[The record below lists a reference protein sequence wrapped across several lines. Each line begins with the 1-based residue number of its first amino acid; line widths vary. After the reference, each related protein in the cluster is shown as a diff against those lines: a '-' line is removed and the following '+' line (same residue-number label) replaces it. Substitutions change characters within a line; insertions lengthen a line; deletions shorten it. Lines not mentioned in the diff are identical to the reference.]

1 MLHQRASDMKDH
13 DGIVVLTLCGS
24 IRAKSY
30 NAALVRALP
39 KLAPGGMSFTAAPLI
54 ANIPHYDADMQ
65 QASGPPAVAA
75 ELGQAIREADGVLI
89 ASPEYNYSIPGALK
103 NAIDWVSRL
112 PNQPFAGKPVL
123 IQSVSA
129 GAVGGA
135 RMQHHLRQVLVF
147 VDALVFARPEVMIGT
162 AAAKFDEAGELTDDT
177 TRDLVRT
184 QLAGFASFVR
194 RLAPR

>member
-1 MLHQRASDMKDH
+1 MAMTNSRDLE
-13 DGIVVLTLCGS
+13 GINILTLCGS

-30 NAALVRALP
+30 NASLVRALP
-39 KLAPGGMSFTAAPLI
+39 KLAPGGMFFTAAPPI

-65 QASGPPAVAA
+65 QASGPPAVAV
-75 ELGQAIREADGVLI
+75 ELGHAIREADGVLI

-103 NAIDWVSRL
+103 NAIDWASRL

-123 IQSVSA
+123 IQSVST

-147 VDALVFARPEVMIGT
+147 VDALVFARPEVMIGL
-162 AAAKFDEAGELTDDT
+162 AAAKFDEAGKLTDDA
-177 TRDLVRT
+177 TRDLVRA

-194 RLAPR
+194 KLAPRAG

>member
-1 MLHQRASDMKDH
+1 MGEH
-13 DGIVVLTLCGS
+13 DGMNILTLCGS
-24 IRAKSY
+24 IRTKSY
-30 NAALVRALP
+30 NAALIRALP
-39 KLAPGGMSFTAAPLI
+39 RLAPGEMMFTPAPLI
-54 ANIPHYDADMQ
+54 ANIPHYDADIQ
-65 QASGPPAVAA
+65 QASGPPAAVM
-75 ELGQAIREADGVLI
+75 ELGNAIREADGLLI

-112 PNQPFAGKPVL
+112 PNQPIAGKPVL

-129 GAVGGA
+129 GAIGGA

-162 AAAKFDEAGELTDDT
+162 AASKFDEAGELTDDA

-194 RLAPR
+194 RLAQR